1 MSVCLTPPSACLFR
15 SLNCSAFAH
24 VPQHLGGCAL
34 SRWDT
39 GCATNLCLSTNL
51 CLCPYGFLAKLVCLY
66 SVFVCVVCARVR
78 PCVRVVCVFVYVCVF
93 CNILQSASTPY
104 GVSTSL
110 SPLSPPAFSPW
121 PIGPLLLALLLSAT
135 RRPLAVCVCMCVCVC
150 LRYGR
155 ERNGLGHE
163 GQMPW
168 S

>member
-1 MSVCLTPPSACLFR
+1 MSVWLTPPSACLFR
-15 SLNCSAFAH
+15 ALNCLAFEHWAQLLAFAH

-34 SRWDT
+34 SRWDK
-39 GCATNLCLSTNL
+39 GCATNL

-135 RRPLAVCVCMCVCVC
+135 RRPLAVCVCVCVCVC
-150 LRYGR
+150 VFALRQR
-155 ERNGLGHE
+155 AQR
-163 GQMPW
+163 PW
-168 S
+168 P